1 MTDKYSDN
9 ISQSI
14 QQNPLGTAP
23 VGKLLRQ
30 FAVPSIIAMLDGA
43 LYNIVDQIF
52 IGQSIGELGNAATN
66 VAFPLAT
73 SCVATALLFGIGA
86 ASAFNLTLGRGDKE
100 SSLYYIGNAAVL
112 LFGGGLALCIATQLF
127 LTPMLIFFG
136 SPDNILGY
144 AQEYVKITSMGFPFL
159 ILSNGGAHLVRADGS
174 PRYSMMCNLT
184 GAIINTILDPLFIF
198 GFDMGMTGAALA
210 TITGQIVSALMVF
223 NYLRH
228 YKTGKLTKEHLRLQW
243 KIASRIMSLGLAHF
257 FNQLAMMAVQIVMNN
272 SLTYYGAL
280 SAYGASI
287 PLACSGIINKVGFM
301 FFSICIGIAQGMQP
315 IASFNYGAKKY
326 DRVRRVLGL
335 SLAAGSVICIFAFIL
350 FQLFPRQIIGL
361 FGEGSEMYFEFAER
375 YFHIYL
381 FFTFINNVQPLSSN
395 FFTSIGKPKKGIFLA
410 LTRQILFLLPLIVIF
425 PMFLGIDGIMYAGPI
440 ADFMAAAISAL
451 LLTREVRMMKSMDL
465 YMDMNCS
472 G

>member
-1 MTDKYSDN
+1 MTESNSVK
-9 ISQSI
+9 ITE
-14 QQNPLGTAP
+14 NPLGTAP

-30 FAVPSIIAMLDGA
+30 FAVPSIIAMLVGA

-66 VAFPLAT
+66 VAFPLST
-73 SCVATALLFGIGA
+73 SCVAIGLLFGIGS
-86 ASAFNLTLGRGDKE
+86 ASAFNLTMGRGDREKA
-100 SSLYYIGNAAVL
+100 LYYVGNAVVL
-112 LFGGGLALCIATQLF
+112 LISGGLLLCISTQLF
-127 LTPMLIFFG
+127 LTPMLVFFG
-136 SPDNILGY
+136 APENVIGY
-144 AQEYVKITSMGFPFL
+144 SQEYVRITSIGFPFL
-159 ILSNGGAHLVRADGS
+159 IFSNGGAHLVRADGS

-184 GAIINTILDPLFIF
+184 GAIINTLLDPLYIF
-198 GFDMGMTGAALA
+198 VFKMGMTGAAAA
-210 TITGQIVSALMVF
+210 TITGQIVSAFMVF
-223 NYLRH
+223 RYIRH
-228 YKTGKLTKEHLRLQW
+228 FKTGKLTKEHLRLQW

-257 FNQLAMMAVQIVMNN
+257 FNQLAMMVVQIVMNN

-335 SLAAGSVICIFAFIL
+335 SLAAGSVICVFAFTL

-410 LTRQILFLLPLIVIF
+410 LTRQILFLLPLIIIF
-425 PMFLGIDGIMYAGPI
+425 PIFMGIDGIMYAGPI
-440 ADFMAAAISAL
+440 ADFMAASVSAL
-451 LLTREVRMMKSMDL
+451 LLTREVRLMKSMDREL
-465 YMDMNCS
+465 NCPR
-472 G
+472 